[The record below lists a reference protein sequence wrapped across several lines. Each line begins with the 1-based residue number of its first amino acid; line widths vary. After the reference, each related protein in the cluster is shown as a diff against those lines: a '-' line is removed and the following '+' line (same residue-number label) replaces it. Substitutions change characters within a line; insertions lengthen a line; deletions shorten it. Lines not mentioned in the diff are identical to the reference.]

1 LDPARPALGGLHDL
15 TALLL
20 KALAAPAPG
29 NVLP

>member
-1 LDPARPALGGLHDL
+1 VLGGLHDL

-29 NVLP
+29 NELP